1 MLAVS
6 VMCCSLRQKTLLLT
20 SPRCIILFCMG
31 HLLPVTLGGGGG
43 GDYYIHTCATGV
55 LVEKLEF

>member
-31 HLLPVTLGGGGG
+31 HLLPVTLGGGG
-43 GDYYIHTCATGV
+43 DSYIHTCATGV